1 MMYVIWIIF
10 LICFA
15 KFNDQRLFYHMLAW
29 LRGMVHGCSRFNAPF
44 ILYETNFLGIIT
56 YQWLPILKT
65 LPSCSPVKA
74 PNPNPRNKTPHQKRI
89 KKERKK
95 ERSVWQQADEDTYH
109 CTWTRA
115 MILAKFI
122 AETDKFRPWN
132 ADMFIRSSRFNQMN
146 LVLLVIQVHPWSI
159 TTVTGRVCA

>member
-56 YQWLPILKT
+56 YQWSPILKT

-89 KKERKK
+89 KKKKRKK
-95 ERSVWQQADEDTYH
+95 DQCD
-109 CTWTRA
+109 
-115 MILAKFI
+115 
-122 AETDKFRPWN
+122 
-132 ADMFIRSSRFNQMN
+132 SRRMK
-146 LVLLVIQVHPWSI
+146 IH
-159 TTVTGRVCA
+159 TTVPEPEPWYWPSSLLKPTNLDHGMQICLLGLLALIKWTWSL